1 MTKNAATETDTQKIL
16 LLCGIVSSLL
26 YTLMN
31 VFIPLLWPAYDS
43 ISQTVSELSAV
54 GAPTQQLWISLGAI
68 YSLLVAAF
76 GLGIWQAGQ
85 GNGHL
90 RIVGLLLLVYGL
102 VSTLWPFAPMHQRA
116 VLAAGGATMTDTMHL
131 SLAAVT
137 VFIMVLAM
145 AFGAAAFGRSFRL
158 YSVITILVMLVFG
171 VLTALDAP
179 KVQAN
184 LPTPY
189 AGLWERINIGAFL
202 LWVIVLAVYCYRI
215 RKAGTRS

>member
-1 MTKNAATETDTQKIL
+1 MNTVGIL
-16 LLCGIVSSLL
+16 LFL
-26 YTLMN
+26 Y
-31 VFIPLLWPAYDS
+31 
-43 ISQTVSELSAV
+43 
-54 GAPTQQLWISLGAI
+54 
-68 YSLLVAAF
+68 
-76 GLGIWQAGQ
+76 
-85 GNGHL
+85 
-90 RIVGLLLLVYGL
+90 GLL
-102 VSTLWPFAPMHQRA
+102 SFLWPFAPMHQRE
-116 VLAAGGATMTDTMHL
+116 VLAAGGASLRDTMHL
-131 SLAAVT
+131 ILASVT
-137 VFIMVLAM
+137 VFFMVLAM

-215 RKAGTRS
+215 RKAGTSS